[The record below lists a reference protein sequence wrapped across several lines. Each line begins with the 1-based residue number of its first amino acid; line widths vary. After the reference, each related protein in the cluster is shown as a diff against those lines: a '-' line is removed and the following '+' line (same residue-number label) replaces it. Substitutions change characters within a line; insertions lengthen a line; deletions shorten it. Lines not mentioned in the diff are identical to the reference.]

1 MKSLL
6 TYLLILTAYSSL
18 CQESK
23 LNKNLEDYFKDYT
36 TAIINNNLESELE
49 LMHPALF
56 KNHSREEINIEYN
69 NSQSKKDTTQV
80 SKKNQLIVIKNITES
95 TFKKGNEYRIIDY
108 IIIREVEFKK
118 EIYQNMKKEDSIS
131 KIKEQRFDCNV
142 PFTGRDKSVQ
152 PLTFDENKKM
162 GLYAHHERIL
172 AIRESESKKWW
183 FISKKWCNFNPLPK
197 SNKNTSWSF
206 PIISQIINVSN
217 INEDIPSEIIRIM
230 REKTG
235 YNTVYN

>member
-6 TYLLILTAYSSL
+6 TYLLILTTYSSF

-36 TAIINNNLESELE
+36 TAIISNNLECELE
-49 LMHPALF
+49 LMYPALF
-56 KNHSREEINIEYN
+56 KNHSREEINIEY
-69 NSQSKKDTTQV
+69 SKTQSKKDTSQV
-80 SKKNQLIVIKNITES
+80 SKKNQLIVIKNITEP
-95 TFKKGNEYRIIDY
+95 TLKKNNEYRIIDY
-108 IIIREVEFKK
+108 IIIREVEFKNDF
-118 EIYQNMKKEDSIS
+118 YQNSKKEDSIS
-131 KIKEQRFDCNV
+131 KINEQRFDCNV
-142 PFTGRDKSVQ
+142 SSRRDKSVQ
-152 PLTFDENKKM
+152 SLTFDENKRT

-172 AIRESESKKWW
+172 AIRESESEKWW

-206 PIISQIINVSN
+206 PLISQVINISN
-217 INEDIPSEIIRIM
+217 IKEDIPNEIIKTM

-235 YNTVYN
+235 YNKELR